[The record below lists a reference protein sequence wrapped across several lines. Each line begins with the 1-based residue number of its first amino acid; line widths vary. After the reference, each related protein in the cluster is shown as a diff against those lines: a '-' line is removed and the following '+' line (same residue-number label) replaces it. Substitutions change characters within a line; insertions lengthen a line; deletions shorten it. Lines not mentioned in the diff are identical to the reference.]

1 MQWQVTGRQ
10 GMLSAQGPGLR
21 PGPLTLLADSQT
33 CTLTEPLEA
42 LLHQL
47 GEG

>member
-1 MQWQVTGRQ
+1 MQRQVTGRQ

-33 CTLTEPLEA
+33 RAQTEPLEA